1 MKVPEDDLKL
11 SAQRGLFG
19 NVFQKLRAVCVESK
33 ENLIFVCFY
42 CDGEISDDDNEC
54 CESTLDEIF
63 ADCSYVPEIKFETS
77 IVRLDYPQ
85 KMPLIGDWVYY
96 RYED

>member
-1 MKVPEDDLKL
+1 MKVPEDYLQL

-42 CDGEISDDDNEC
+42 CDGEISVKNVV
-54 CESTLDEIF
+54 SQ
-63 ADCSYVPEIKFETS
+63 
-77 IVRLDYPQ
+77 R
-85 KMPLIGDWVYY
+85 
-96 RYED
+96 